1 MLKQFKEN
9 YSHSHLQFILTDAE
23 GTVVDCDQIVLNVT
37 KGTQIGSLHP
47 FFMGIPEIMASVEE
61 TTVFRSVQLG
71 SAENLLTVDIDIS
84 KREDYLLIVIYDLTE
99 HYREYQAM
107 AQARNESVINSERIL
122 VKNDELQ
129 EREKFKNEF
138 IQNFSH
144 ELRNP
149 LTNIISLTNILGRT
163 DLNDQ
168 QEKTLKI
175 LRESTT
181 NLKLMLEDVLSI
193 SMIAKGKLALNPSVF
208 YLPQLI
214 EFLELTYV
222 TRAKEKGLTFSISA
236 DAKIPDYIEGDRLRL
251 LQILTNLCDN
261 AVKYTDKGTIE
272 LKVALNQ
279 RRADILNLRFGVKDS
294 GSGIPPEHLE
304 TIFESFEQL
313 GPTEGAG
320 LGLAIVKG
328 LLVLMDSDIK
338 IDSELGMGSHFYFDV
353 NLNFPLNQ
361 PSAPISIKNMQRKR
375 RGSQVEAKFRVL
387 LVEDDA
393 QVQKALFKTLID
405 AGDFFIDVVSDGALV
420 VEEIINNSYDII
432 LMDVALPN
440 VSGDQIVKV
449 IRGLPSKKLKN
460 IPIIGIT
467 ASTYEEQIA
476 TYLKAG
482 MNVVIAKPFDENQLL
497 EKLYRFLR

>member
-1 MLKQFKEN
+1 MLKRFKEN
-9 YSHSHLQFILTDAE
+9 FSHSHLQFILTDAE
-23 GTVVDCDQIVLNVT
+23 GRVVDCDKTVLNVT
-37 KGTQIGSLHP
+37 KGTQIGHLHP
-47 FFMGIPEIMASVEE
+47 FFIGIPEIMASVGNA
-61 TTVFRSVQLG
+61 TVFRSVQLG
-71 SAENLLTVDIDIS
+71 TAEEILTVDIDIS
-84 KREDYLLIVIYDLTE
+84 KTDDHILIVIYDLTE
-99 HYREYQAM
+99 HYAEYQAM
-107 AQARNESVINSERIL
+107 AQARNESVINSERIVL
-122 VKNDELQ
+122 KNYELQ
-129 EREKFKNEF
+129 EREQFKNEF

-163 DLNDQ
+163 NLNDDQ
-168 QEKTLKI
+168 QRTLKI
-175 LRESTT
+175 LKESTS

-208 YLPQLI
+208 YFPQLI
-214 EFLELTYV
+214 DFLKLTYV
-222 TRAKEKGLTFSISA
+222 TRAKEKGLAFSIA
-236 DAKIPDYIEGDRLRL
+236 DDFDIPDYIEGDRLRL

-261 AVKYTDKGTIE
+261 AVKYTEKGTIE
-272 LKVALNQ
+272 LQLGLNQ
-279 RRADILNLRFGVKDS
+279 KRADTVNLRFGVKDT

-338 IDSELGMGSHFYFDV
+338 IDSEFGTGSHFYFDV
-353 NLNFPLNQ
+353 TMKFPLHQ
-361 PSAPISIKNMQRKR
+361 PAPPVSLKNMRKKR
-375 RGSQVEAKFRVL
+375 RAQSESKFKVL

-405 AGDFFIDVVSDGALV
+405 EGGFFVDVVSDGALV

-432 LMDVALPN
+432 LMDVVLPN
-440 VSGDQIVKV
+440 VSGDQVAKV
-449 IRGLPSKKLKN
+449 IRSLPSTTLKK

-467 ASTYEEQIA
+467 ASSYSEQIA
-476 TYLKAG
+476 AYLKAG
-482 MNVVIAKPFDENQLL
+482 MNLVIAKPFDEDELL
-497 EKLYRFLR
+497 QAMYRFLK

>member
-9 YSHSHLQFILTDAE
+9 FSHKHLQFILTDAD
-23 GTVVDCDQIVLNVT
+23 GVVVECDQTILTVT
-37 KGTQIGSLHP
+37 KGTQVGDLHP
-47 FFMGIPEIMASVEE
+47 FFFGLPEIMASVGKA
-61 TTVFRSVQLG
+61 TVFRSVQLG
-71 SAENLLTVDIDIS
+71 SAEEIRTVDVDIS
-84 KREDYLLIVIYDLTE
+84 KREEYLLIVIYDLTD

-107 AQARNESVINSERIL
+107 AQARNESVIDSERIL
-122 VKNDELQ
+122 LKNDELQ
-129 EREKFKNEF
+129 EREQFKNEF

-193 SMIAKGKLALNPSVF
+193 SMIAKGKLALNPSAF

-222 TRAKEKGLTFSISA
+222 TRAKEKGLAFSISA
-236 DAKIPDYIEGDRLRL
+236 DESIPDYIEGDRLRL

-261 AVKYTDKGTIE
+261 AVKYTEKGTIE
-272 LKVALNQ
+272 LLIALNQ
-279 RRADILNLRFGVKDS
+279 KRADTLSLRFGVQDS
-294 GSGIPPEHLE
+294 GNGILPEHLE

-328 LLVLMDSDIK
+328 LLALMGSDIK
-338 IDSELGMGSHFYFDV
+338 IDSEFGTGSHFYFDV
-353 NLNFPLNQ
+353 ALKFPLHQ
-361 PSAPISIKNMQRKR
+361 PSPPVSIKMMKN
-375 RGSQVEAKFRVL
+375 RGSNSKATSKFKVL

-393 QVQKALFKTLID
+393 HVQKALFKLLVD
-405 AGDFFIDVVSDGALV
+405 AGGFFVDVVSDGALV
-420 VEEIINNSYDII
+420 VEEVVNNPYDII

-440 VSGDQIVKV
+440 VSGDQVVKV
-449 IRGLPSKKLKN
+449 IRSLPSKKLKN

-467 ASTYEEQIA
+467 ASTFEEQIA
-476 TYLKAG
+476 AYLKAG
-482 MNVVIAKPFDENQLL
+482 MNVVIAKPFDEDELL
-497 EKLYRFLR
+497 QTIYRLLK

>member
-23 GTVVDCDQIVLNVT
+23 GIVVDCDQIVLNIS

-47 FFMGIPEIMASVEE
+47 FFMGIPEIMAAVEE
-61 TTVFRSVQLG
+61 TTVFRAVQLG
-71 SAENLLTVDIDIS
+71 SAKNLLTVDIDIS

-107 AQARNESVINSERIL
+107 AQARNESVIDSERIL

-193 SMIAKGKLALNPSVF
+193 SMIAKGKLALNPSAF

-222 TRAKEKGLTFSISA
+222 TRAKEKGLTFTISA
-236 DAKIPDYIEGDRLRL
+236 DKKIPDYIEGDRLRL

-279 RRADILNLRFGVKDS
+279 RRADTLNLRFGVKDS

-338 IDSELGMGSHFYFDV
+338 IDSEFGTGSHFYFDV

-361 PSAPISIKNMQRKR
+361 PSPPISLKKMQRKR
-375 RGSQVEAKFRVL
+375 RVSQVETKFRVL

-393 QVQKALFKTLID
+393 QVQKALFKTLVD

-467 ASTYEEQIA
+467 ASSYKEQIA

-482 MNVVIAKPFDENQLL
+482 MDAVIAKPFDEDELL
-497 EKLYRFLR
+497 EKMYRFLR